1 MAVTYTIKQ
10 AQNEVEKYQRN
21 REKKNYYN
29 VKAKCSGNPVLA
41 KLNIMIDHYRDV
53 ITKSAPHCKNK
64 FTNSHGNAASSQ
76 NTSRGEYPL
85 TYRFMLDVFQVE
97 NVKLLRINDYSLV
110 CDAMEFMIKNINKC
124 WWPTAFFDKK
134 ISEDK
139 DVLVQEWMRNVEIN
153 PYFELVAETRA
164 LIGR

>member
-1 MAVTYTIKQ
+1 MTVMYTIKQ
-10 AQNEVEKYQRN
+10 AQNEVEKYQRVAN
-21 REKKNYYN
+21 KKNYYN
-29 VKAKCSGNPVLA
+29 IKAKCSGNPVLA
-41 KLNIMIDHYRDV
+41 KLNSMIEHYREI
-53 ITKSAPHCKNK
+53 ITKNAPHCKNK
-64 FTNSHGNAASSQ
+64 FINSIGNAASSQ

-97 NVKLLRINDYSLV
+97 NVKLLRFSDYSNV
-110 CDAMEFMIKNINKC
+110 CVAMEHLVKNISKC
-124 WWPTAFFDKK
+124 WWPTAFYDKK

-153 PYFELVAETRA
+153 PYFELVAETRV